1 MPDWVLYDENLHGM
15 SAESIYDLI
24 VAQMR
29 RYRKHATFRGYGKGD
44 IISGR
49 GSKFGDEAKG
59 IRLDDFFK
67 RALRESLDCLEEKQR
82 GLIPAGLIEEIRAL
96 AAKPIPWNVELGTLF
111 SEWFPPI
118 QKHRSYAKASRRQG
132 SMPDIPRPG
141 YTIRDEELENR
152 TFGVIVDTSGS
163 MTTKQIGYALGAIAS
178 YTVSKDVRAVRVVFC
193 DAAAYDIGYVTPE
206 DIARRV
212 EVTGRGGTELQP
224 AVDLLQK
231 IKDFPSDAPILL
243 ITDGYIEDQLY
254 VKRRHAYL
262 LPKGN
267 KLPYQ
272 AKGRIFYFDQV

>member
-1 MPDWVLYDENLHGM
+1 M
-15 SAESIYDLI
+15 
-24 VAQMR
+24 
-29 RYRKHATFRGYGKGD
+29 
-44 IISGR
+44 
-49 GSKFGDEAKG
+49 
-59 IRLDDFFK
+59 
-67 RALRESLDCLEEKQR
+67 
-82 GLIPAGLIEEIRAL
+82 
-96 AAKPIPWNVELGTLF
+96 
-111 SEWFPPI
+111 
-118 QKHRSYAKASRRQG
+118 
-132 SMPDIPRPG
+132 
-141 YTIRDEELENR
+141 
-152 TFGVIVDTSGS
+152 IVDTSGS

-272 AKGRIFYFDQV
+272 AKGRIFYFDQVINHDTGT